1 MIGIIDY
8 GLNNT
13 SELTQMLT
21 SLNIDFIKT
30 RNEKEIIHC
39 DKIIISD
46 APNLS
51 KAVKRIHLFNLFS
64 LLRFLK
70 KPTLGISLGMDL
82 LCTKSDDGTSCLGLI
97 HSDVIH
103 NTVGENYSK
112 IREVEIT
119 KENELFSSINDR
131 GEFYFNN
138 DYHINIVDSTIAV
151 ACGERQ
157 FSAAIQEGNFY
168 GVQFLPEKSGENG
181 AQILKNFNQNIF

>member
-21 SLNIDFIKT
+21 LLNIDFIKT

-39 DKIIISD
+39 AKIIISD

-51 KAVKRIHLFNLFS
+51 KAVKRIHLLNLFS

-82 LCTKSDDGTSCLGLI
+82 LCNKSDEGTSCLGLI

-103 NTVGENYSK
+103 NTVDDNYSK
-112 IREVEIT
+112 IKRVEIT
-119 KENELFSSINDR
+119 KENKLFSSINNR
-131 GEFYFNN
+131 EEFYFENN
-138 DYHINIVDSTIAV
+138 YHINIVDSTIAV
-151 ACGERQ
+151 VLGENQ
-157 FSAAIQEGNFY
+157 FTAAIQEDNFY
-168 GVQFLPEKSGENG
+168 GVQFLPEKSGDNG
-181 AQILKNFNQNIF
+181 AQILKNFDQNIF